1 MSAFYECVLL
11 LKSQLTDEESAA
23 TVSRFTTLIE
33 SRSGTVHNIQ
43 KLGRKRMAYELNK
56 EKRAEYVILYLELQN
71 PSDISELDRQARLDE
86 RVVKSMIVRK
96 EKLSFPKSESSQE
109 ENPSDQDDSAMLEGD
124 AR

>member
-11 LKSQLTDEESAA
+11 LKSQLTDEESSA

-33 SRSGTVHNIQ
+33 SKSGTVHHIQ

-56 EKRAEYVILYLELQN
+56 EKRAEYVILYLELKN
-71 PSDISELDRQARLDE
+71 PSDIAELDRQSRIDE

-96 EKLSFPKSESSQE
+96 EKLNFPKSESSQE
-109 ENPSDQDDSAMLEGD
+109 ENISDQDDSAMLEGD

>member
-23 TVSRFTTLIE
+23 AVSRFTSLVE
-33 SRSGTVHNIQ
+33 SKSGTVHHVQ

-56 EKRAEYVILYLELQN
+56 EKRAEYVILYIELKN
-71 PSDISELDRQARLDE
+71 PADISELDRQARIDE

-96 EKLSFPKSESSQE
+96 EKLVFPKSESSQE
-109 ENPSDQDDSAMLEGD
+109 EATADQDDSAMLEGE

>member
-11 LKSQLTDEESAA
+11 LKSQLTDEESAL
-23 TVSRFTTLIE
+23 TVSRFTNLIE
-33 SRSGTVHNIQ
+33 SKSGVVHHIQ
-43 KLGRKRMAYELNK
+43 KMGRKRMAYELNK

-71 PSDISELDRQARLDE
+71 PSDISELDRQARIDE

-96 EKLSFPKSESSQE
+96 EKLNFPKSDSSQE
-109 ENPSDQDDSAMLEGD
+109 ESLSDQDDSAILEGD

>member
-23 TVSRFTTLIE
+23 AVSRFTSLVE
-33 SRSGTVHNIQ
+33 SKSGTVHHVQ

-56 EKRAEYVILYLELQN
+56 EKRAEYVILYIELKN
-71 PSDISELDRQARLDE
+71 PADISELDRQARIDE

-96 EKLSFPKSESSQE
+96 EKLVFPKSESSQE
-109 ENPSDQDDSAMLEGD
+109 EGTADQDDSAMLEGE

>member
-56 EKRAEYVILYLELQN
+56 EKRAEYVILYLELQT